1 MRSRITVRIP
11 GSTSNLGPGFDA
23 LGLALDLYTTLTFEL
38 LPKDDPKVPLIS
50 LHGKTVSSL
59 PTDRSN
65 LVHKILSDQWQDT
78 PDLLSRVRIS
88 IESDIPLSRGLGSSA
103 AASLGAI
110 WAAWALKDT
119 PLNRDELLKRAT
131 AYEGHPDNVAASL
144 FGGMVVCARCPR
156 SDRIVVKK
164 LAWPEEWSTIVV
176 VPPYPLSTHAA
187 RSVLPKS
194 VSLAD
199 AITNVQNVSLLIS
212 AVATKDEEALRTAL
226 YDRLHEPYRLH
237 LVPELSSLRAE
248 LRQLPALG
256 CVLSGAGS
264 SVLIV
269 TANRHKAQLLEFLE
283 DWRVRTEPE
292 ARVLDLRIAK
302 AGIAEHNGII
312 AGRKG

>member
-1 MRSRITVRIP
+1 MRTRVTVRIP

-23 LGLALDLYTTLTFEL
+23 LGLALDVYTTLTFEL
-38 LPKDDPKVPLIS
+38 LPNDDPTIPLIT

-59 PTDRSN
+59 PKDSNN

-78 PDLLSRVRIS
+78 PDLLRLVRIS

-144 FGGMVVCARCPR
+144 FGGMVVCARSSL

-164 LAWPEEWSTIVV
+164 LVWPEEWSTIVV

-269 TANRHKAQLLEFLE
+269 TANRHKSQLLEFLE
-283 DWRVRTEPE
+283 DWRIRTEPE

-302 AGIAEHNGII
+302 AGIAEHNGLF